1 MRRSPRA
8 GRLSPARS
16 SRAWLGSTRGGVGVG
31 VGVGVDHPAVLGE
44 MTRSAVF
51 EPDGGDW
58 YARRVQVMD
67 TDAA

>member
-1 MRRSPRA
+1 
-8 GRLSPARS
+8 
-16 SRAWLGSTRGGVGVG
+16 VGVG
-31 VGVGVDHPAVLGE
+31 VGVGVDHPAALGE

-58 YARRVQVMD
+58 YARRVQVME

>member
-1 MRRSPRA
+1 M
-8 GRLSPARS
+8 
-16 SRAWLGSTRGGVGVG
+16 
-31 VGVGVDHPAVLGE
+31 LGE